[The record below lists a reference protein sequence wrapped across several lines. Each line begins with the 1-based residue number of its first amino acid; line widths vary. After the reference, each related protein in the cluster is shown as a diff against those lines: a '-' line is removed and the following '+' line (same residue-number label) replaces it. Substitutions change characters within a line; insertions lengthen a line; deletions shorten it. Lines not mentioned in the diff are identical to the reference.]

1 MFGLLNGLFGRIET
15 RTSSTF
21 QLSFTIIYMQN
32 IYIKIF
38 VLVEK
43 GLGFGERVW
52 VWKKDLWKNTRIFV
66 ILFFFSFFSTLL
78 NIDTPQPDFAPHVLW
93 IDQKNVTEPIFEAEM
108 VRIKYSNFT
117 IIEVQLWS
125 NWLKSRLKIYKYQ
138 AIYYYI
144 CQYIIN

>member
-43 GLGFGERVW
+43 GLGFGERVSEKRF
-52 VWKKDLWKNTRIFV
+52 VKKYSNFV